1 MEKEK
6 QIFDFNSMD
15 IEKKIFSS
23 IFICGWEEKDILNYF
38 NVDTNNETKKIYPKL
53 KILISFPKTIDFQEK
68 NIKLIFPDNQIQF
81 DKPLFFF
88 SSFYNSQNKLRYFY
102 SLKFNEFFQD
112 NNNKSVPLAIVIISK
127 KYDYEQFKLY
137 LTLIYQNLFFFPY
150 VFNINNI
157 KNNNEKNNNI
167 LKEDDNYED
176 NDYNNNI
183 VKIIRDKL
191 KKEENLLNLTE
202 KEILHYNQIELL
214 NIFLFSSINLLK
226 PSSHSTLRL
235 TLPFKC
241 NQKNIDFYYSSNC
254 ELPCNK
260 INNEISYLFSLLDLS
275 LILKIIFKLLTEKSV
290 IILSSNINI
299 LSIVLP
305 AIKKILFP
313 FNWPYRYYNVIYIN
327 DVKKILEN
335 NSDPILIG
343 VLYDKNQEL
352 KNDLISSFIHYTI
365 DIDTNIEYNLKKL
378 QKYVPTP
385 SSEISRDK
393 KLLIA
398 FKNGSL
404 KKYINDN
411 TIPLNE
417 RYQKLTFFDNGKI
430 IIDCDNDNKL
440 FIETKDRYLNGE
452 TFSEVRRK
460 LNEAR
465 NSINNIN
472 KIVNNINID
481 GYNDIRNEDYKINN
495 VFANLI
501 FDKVNN
507 EKDTLRVDMRVL
519 KNFKNYNIDYIYQN
533 DCERK
538 IIKNT
543 KIYEDEKHF
552 YNSLCINF
560 IINELNIDEFKYFLN
575 QKGIEFEE
583 ILNDYKNIKNYINN
597 KEIIYKN
604 SREDYYEEN
613 ILKFYGEDGV
623 ISLFRTLSSFFDEEF
638 YYQCYFKKIFLF
650 IVDIL
655 KSNNYKLN
663 NNDENI
669 PIKFN
674 KIKLDEEEKFDIK
687 QKVNFYTYAASVF
700 QENKLYKGYNNI
712 FPDEIYNHAILN
724 LYNKA
729 FKCDKIEFPFS
740 SCYNFLSNIS
750 LKDFNELK
758 YIDTLPNIEHQLGKF
773 LESIRDLK
781 NKKAEKEMIE
791 EYNNKIDNVDKDNV
805 ILNNYK

>member
-1 MEKEK
+1 MEKE
-6 QIFDFNSMD
+6 INLFDFENMD

-23 IFICGWEEKDILNYF
+23 IFICGWEEKDILNYY
-38 NVDTNNETKKIYPKL
+38 NVDLNNETKKIYPKI
-53 KILISFPKTIDFQEK
+53 KILTSFPKTIDFQEK
-68 NIKLIFPDNQIQF
+68 DIKLIFPDNQIQF
-81 DKPLFFF
+81 EKPIFFF

-137 LTLIYQNLFFFPY
+137 LTLIYENLFFFPY
-150 VFNINNI
+150 VFNKNNI
-157 KNNNEKNNNI
+157 KNDNEKNNNI
-167 LKEDDNYED
+167 INENEYHED

-183 VKIIRDKL
+183 IKIIKDKH
-191 KKEENLLNLTE
+191 KNKDNLLNLTE
-202 KEILHYNQIELL
+202 KQLLHYNQIELL
-214 NIFLFSSINLLK
+214 NIFLFSIINLLK

-241 NQKNIDFYYSSNC
+241 NQNTIDFYYSSNC

-275 LILKIIFKLLTEKSV
+275 LILKIIFNLLTEKSV

-327 DVKKILEN
+327 DVKKILEQN
-335 NSDPILIG
+335 KEPILIG

-352 KNDLISSFIHYTI
+352 KNDLIHSFVHFTI
-365 DIDTNIEYNLKKL
+365 DIDTNLEYNLKKL
-378 QKYVPTP
+378 QKFVPTP
-385 SSEISRDK
+385 SSEISLDK

-404 KKYINDN
+404 KKYLDDP

-417 RYQKLTFFDNGKI
+417 RYKKLTFFDNGKI

-472 KIVNNINID
+472 KIDNNINIY
-481 GYNDIRNEDYKINN
+481 GYIDIRNEDYKINN

-519 KNFKNYNIDYIYQN
+519 KNFHNYNVDYIYQN

-543 KIYEDEKHF
+543 KIYEDEKHY
-552 YNSLCINF
+552 YNSFCINL
-560 IINELNIDEFKYFLN
+560 IINELNIDEFKYFFN
-575 QKGIEFEE
+575 KKGFKFDE
-583 ILNDYKNIKNYINN
+583 ILNDYKIIKNYINN
-597 KEIIYKN
+597 NEIIYKN
-604 SREDYYEEN
+604 LREDYYEEN

-623 ISLFRTLSSFFDEEF
+623 ISLFNTLSFFFDEEF
-638 YYQCYFKKIFLF
+638 YYQCYFKKIFLY

-655 KSNNYKLN
+655 KNNNYKFN

-674 KIKLDEEEKFDIK
+674 KIKLDEEEKFDFK
-687 QKVNFYTYAASVF
+687 QKINFYTFAASVLE
-700 QENKLYKGYNNI
+700 ENKKYKGYNNI

-740 SCYNFLSNIS
+740 SCYYFLDNIS

-758 YIDTLPNIEHQLGKF
+758 YIDTLPNVEHQLGKF
-773 LESIRDLK
+773 LENIRDLIS
-781 NKKAEKEMIE
+781 KKVE
-791 EYNNKIDNVDKDNV
+791 EEILKKYNNKKDNV
-805 ILNNYK
+805 NKNNDILNNYK

>member
-1 MEKEK
+1 MEQEK
-6 QIFDFNSMD
+6 KLFDFSTMD
-15 IEKKIFSS
+15 NEKKIFSS
-23 IFICGWEEKDILNYF
+23 IFICGWEEKEILNYF
-38 NVDTNNETKKIYPKL
+38 KVDFNNDARKIYPKL
-53 KILISFPKTIDFQEK
+53 KILASFPKIPDFQEN
-68 NIKLIFPDNQIQF
+68 NIKLIFPDNEYRF
-81 DKPLFFF
+81 DKPVFFF
-88 SSFYNSQNKLRYFY
+88 SSFYNSENKLRYFY
-102 SLKFNEFFQD
+102 SLKFNEFFQN
-112 NNNKSVPLAIVIISK
+112 NNNKTVPLAIVIISK

-137 LTLIYQNLFFFPY
+137 LTHIYQNLFFFPY
-150 VFNINNI
+150 VYNKNKL
-157 KNNNEKNNNI
+157 KNNNVNNQN
-167 LKEDDNYED
+167 ENDEE

-183 VKIIRDKL
+183 TNIIRDKH
-191 KKEENLLNLTE
+191 KKEENLLNITE
-202 KEILHYNQIELL
+202 RELVHYNQIELL
-214 NIFLFSSINLLK
+214 NIFLFSCINLLK
-226 PSSHSTLRL
+226 PSPHSTLRL

-241 NQKNIDFYYSSNC
+241 KQNTIDFYYSSNC

-260 INNEISYLFSLLDLS
+260 SSNEISYLFSLLDLS
-275 LILKIIFKLLTEKSV
+275 LILKIIFKLLTENSV

-299 LSIVLP
+299 LSVVLP

-327 DVKKILEN
+327 DVKKILDEN
-335 NSDPILIG
+335 SEPILIG

-352 KNDLISSFIHYTI
+352 KKDLINSFFHYTI
-365 DIDTNIEYNLKKL
+365 DIDTNIEYNLKKF
-378 QKYVPTP
+378 QKFVPTP
-385 SSEISRDK
+385 SSEISTDK
-393 KLLIA
+393 KLMMV
-398 FKNGSL
+398 FRNGGL
-404 KKYINDN
+404 KKYIDN
-411 TIPLNE
+411 PKIPLNE
-417 RYQKLTFFDNGKI
+417 RYQKVTFFETGKI

-472 KIVNNINID
+472 KIDNNINIY

-501 FDKVNN
+501 FDKTKN
-507 EKDTLRVDMRVL
+507 EQDTLRIDMRVL
-519 KNFKNYNIDYIYQN
+519 RNYIKYSIDYMYQN
-533 DCERK
+533 DSERK

-543 KIYEDEKHF
+543 KIYEDEKHY
-552 YNSLCINF
+552 YNSFCINL
-560 IINELNIDEFKYFLN
+560 IINELNIDEFKYFFN
-575 QKGIEFEE
+575 KKGFKFDE
-583 ILNDYKNIKNYINN
+583 ILNDYKIIKNYINN
-597 KEIIYKN
+597 NEIIYKN
-604 SREDYYEEN
+604 LREDYYEEN

-638 YYQCYFKKIFLF
+638 YYKCYFKKIFLF

-700 QENKLYKGYNNI
+700 EENKLYKGYNNI

-740 SCYNFLSNIS
+740 SCYNFLNNIS

-773 LESIRDLK
+773 LEIIRDLIS
-781 NKKAEKEMIE
+781 KKVEKEILKK
-791 EYNNKIDNVDKDNV
+791 YNNKKNNVHKDND